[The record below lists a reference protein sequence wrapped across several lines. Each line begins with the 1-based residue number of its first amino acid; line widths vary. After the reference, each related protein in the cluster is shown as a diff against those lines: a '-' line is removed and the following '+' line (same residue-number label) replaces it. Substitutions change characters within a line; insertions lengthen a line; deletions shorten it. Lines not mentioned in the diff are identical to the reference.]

1 MCARFFGPIHPP
13 SEEELQVMTRR
24 AIACNMFMDQIG
36 LPQQVYPGPQAL
48 GGEPPKP
55 PTVESRPEPK
65 DLKDFPELIWEEP
78 K

>member
-1 MCARFFGPIHPP
+1 
-13 SEEELQVMTRR
+13 
-24 AIACNMFMDQIG
+24 MFMDQIG
-36 LPQQVYPGPQAL
+36 QPQQLYPGPQAL
-48 GGEPPKP
+48 GGEPPNP